1 MGITILHHLGL
12 GDQLVMNGLVR
23 HLNECGNH
31 VTIIA
36 KRLNKPT
43 VEFMY
48 RDTDKVTVK
57 YVDTTSAR
65 EMWQAAGDGEK
76 LALATYGMDDN
87 TWNMLSQNF
96 NWTHVPY
103 LQAKVNPMYM
113 YTKFRVERD
122 REREDELYNRLINGE
137 YIFVHDA
144 GSENNKGVSLNTD
157 LPIIKPDMS
166 VDNIFDYLKIIEN
179 AKEVHCINSSFAV
192 MVELVGV
199 AKNKRFF
206 HTSVA
211 HTYYKPEIVKTVFT
225 EWTFLKSTN

>member
-1 MGITILHHLGL
+1 MSVTILHHLGL

-23 HLNECGNH
+23 HLIEGDKQ

-36 KRLNKPT
+36 KRMNKPT

-57 YVDTTSAR
+57 YVDTTSPR
-65 EMWQAAGDGEK
+65 EMWQIAGSGDK

-113 YTKFRVERD
+113 YTKFKVVRD
-122 REREDELYNRLINGE
+122 LEREDKLYRKLVDGD

-144 GSENNKGVSLNTD
+144 GSNNDNGVTLDTN
-157 LPIIKPDMS
+157 LPIIRPDMS

-199 AKNKRFF
+199 AKDKRFF
-206 HTSVA
+206 HTGVA
-211 HTYYKPEIVKTVFT
+211 HTYYKPDIVKTVFT
-225 EWTFLKSTN
+225 DWTFL

>member
-1 MGITILHHLGL
+1 MSVTILHHLGL

-23 HLNECGNH
+23 HLIEGGKQ

-36 KRLNKPT
+36 KRMNKPT

-48 RDTDKVTVK
+48 RDTDKVTIK
-57 YVDTTSAR
+57 YVDTTSPR
-65 EMWQAAGDGEK
+65 EMWQIAGSSEK

-87 TWNMLSQNF
+87 NWNVLSQNF

-113 YTKFRVERD
+113 YTKFKVDRD
-122 REREDELYNRLINGE
+122 LEREDKLYRKLIDGD

-144 GSENNKGVSLNTD
+144 GSNNDNGVTLDTD
-157 LPIIKPDMS
+157 LPIIRPDMS

-199 AKNKRFF
+199 AKGKRFF
-206 HTSVA
+206 HTGIA
-211 HTYYKPEIVKTVFT
+211 HTYYKPDIVKTVFT
-225 EWTFLKSTN
+225 DWTFL